1 MILEWYIICSI
12 QHITYLHTILPYI
25 SSLSRWSRVN
35 FPPVHPRPGP
45 LRAARESPL
54 AAPPVLHLWELHV
67 PRGPRWLH
75 LWRSR
80 CPAVVVIALLSPIMR
95 CWLWGVLGWKFS
107 ELAYC
112 TGRLTQLGTL
122 LRSIGVLRFEQS
134 AAQIEVS
141 LFHGHFVVL
150 APCLPRAKPS
160 FMAEIR
166 FDKPREA
173 RSRNQFEWGE
183 SNPQNPKP
191 KLFCIIW
198 SACIILL
205 IGVEA
210 LLANTFKVQRQQLR
224 DETSWPT
231 SCFQNNVAIYGL
243 YF

>member
-1 MILEWYIICSI
+1 M
-12 QHITYLHTILPYI
+12 
-25 SSLSRWSRVN
+25 N

-80 CPAVVVIALLSPIMR
+80 CPAVVVVALLSPIMR

-160 FMAEIR
+160 FIG
-166 FDKPREA
+166 DIGT
-173 RSRNQFEWGE
+173 NH
-183 SNPQNPKP
+183 KP

-231 SCFQNNVAIYGL
+231 SCFQNNVATVYVFFNHFNAYQTDVHHHVFEAKATRSVSHVEG
-243 YF
+243 